1 MIIKRTIPKALIA
14 DMPRATFQGRIEVVQ
29 SLPEMERALRYL
41 SEQPLVGIDTESRPS
56 FKKGLLHDVALLQ
69 VSTADICF
77 LFRLNIIGMPEAL
90 VRFLENPSVLKIG
103 LSLKDDVSALHRRT
117 DFDSQSL
124 VELQRYVKQF
134 GIEDTGLQRIYAI
147 LFGEKISKSQ
157 RLSNWEADV
166 LSDAQKLYA
175 ATDAWACYKIYTL
188 LETLK
193 QTGNYEIEEINE
205 TEEA

>member
-1 MIIKRTIPKALIA
+1 MIIKRSIPKALISE
-14 DMPRATFQGRIEVVQ
+14 MPRAIFQGRIEVVQ
-29 SLPEMERALRYL
+29 SLLEMERALRYL

-90 VRFLENPSVLKIG
+90 VRFLESPSVLKIG

-124 VELQRYVKQF
+124 VELQQYVKQF